1 MRDYKFVIAFENSS
15 FPGYNTEKLTHAIEA
30 DSLPIYWGDPQI
42 GRSYNV
48 RRFVNAHDYLPSQH
62 PKIPRFPHRPHSIQ
76 GSGSG
81 MVSARIARRSNR
93 ALTELEHRIWAFK
106 GFDRLIDEIV
116 RIDNDDRIYLEY
128 LQQPF
133 LIDNVL
139 PDQSAWINRWKCI
152 FDPL

>member
-1 MRDYKFVIAFENSS
+1 
-15 FPGYNTEKLTHAIEA
+15 
-30 DSLPIYWGDPQI
+30 
-42 GRSYNV
+42 
-48 RRFVNAHDYLPSQH
+48 
-62 PKIPRFPHRPHSIQ
+62 
-76 GSGSG
+76 